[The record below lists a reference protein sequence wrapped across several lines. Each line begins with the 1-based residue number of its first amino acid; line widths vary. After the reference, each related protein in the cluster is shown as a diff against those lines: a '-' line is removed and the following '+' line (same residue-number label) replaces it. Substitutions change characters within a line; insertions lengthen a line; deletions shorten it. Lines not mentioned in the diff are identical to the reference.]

1 MKAIAVWA
9 GAFCAAAALAAPAAA
24 QYREGTPTVLTPAP
38 RGPDMRAT
46 QETRSADDYRRAGS
60 PRIVVFWNR
69 ELSDRIAND
78 YDSVLTD
85 RSETAEGA
93 AASVSRNGRYAEG
106 ARVTTTD
113 REIRLGRREV
123 DDDRRGALL
132 DEDREWQLLEA
143 FQGRLQSMGLVLV
156 DRALA
161 MRAVAAAE
169 GGPSDKQTAE
179 MRGIAGLA
187 DLMMT
192 LTQTPSPDAPLGIR
206 FKITVT
212 NLKDGRIIA
221 TLVADGDGPPAGPGR
236 FVAGANGF
244 EREQPPALDEAQAG
258 ANLASDL
265 LIRLA
270 GRLR

>member
-1 MKAIAVWA
+1 MMRIAVPVA
-9 GAFCAAAALAAPAAA
+9 ILCAALAAPAAA
-24 QYREGTPTVLTPAP
+24 QYREGTPEVLAPPA
-38 RGPDMRAT
+38 RAPDMRAA

-78 YDSVLTD
+78 YDTVLTD
-85 RSETAEGA
+85 RSETGEGTA
-93 AASVSRNGRYAEG
+93 AAVSRNGRYAEG
-106 ARVTTTD
+106 ARVTSSE
-113 REIRLGRREV
+113 REIRMGRREV
-123 DDDRRGALL
+123 EDDRRGSLL
-132 DEDREWQLLEA
+132 EEDREWLLLES
-143 FQGRLQSMGLVLV
+143 FQNRLQSLGLVLV

-161 MRAVAAAE
+161 MRAAAAAE
-169 GGPSDKQTAE
+169 GGPTDKQTAE

-192 LTQTPSPDAPLGIR
+192 LTQTGAPDAPLGVR

-212 NLKDGRIIA
+212 DLKTGQIV
-221 TLVADGDGPPAGPGR
+221 TTVVADGEGPPRGPGR

-244 EREQPPALDEAQAG
+244 EREAPPPLDAAQAG

-270 GRLR
+270 GRWR

>member
-1 MKAIAVWA
+1 MRIAVWA
-9 GAFCAAAALAAPAAA
+9 GVLCAAVAGPAAA
-24 QYREGTPTVLTPAP
+24 QYREGTPEVLAP
-38 RGPDMRAT
+38 PPRAPDMRIG

-85 RSETAEGA
+85 RRESSEGA
-93 AASVSRNGRYAEG
+93 AAAVSRNGRYAEG
-106 ARVTTTD
+106 ARVTTND
-113 REIRLGRREV
+113 REVRIGRREV
-123 DDDRRGALL
+123 EDDSRGSLLPEDLEWELL
-132 DEDREWQLLEA
+132 DT
-143 FQGRLQSMGLVLV
+143 FQSRLQSMGLVLV
-156 DRALA
+156 DRSLA
-161 MRAVAAAE
+161 MRSIAAAE
-169 GGPSDKQTAE
+169 GGPTDKQTAE
-179 MRGIAGLA
+179 MRGIARLA

-192 LTQTPSPDAPLGIR
+192 LTQTDAPDAPLGVR

-212 NLKDGRIIA
+212 DLKSGRIVT
-221 TLVADGDGPPAGPGR
+221 TLVADGEGPPRGPGR

-244 EREQPPALDEAQAG
+244 ERQQAPPLDASQAG

-270 GRLR
+270 GKW